1 MGENMDKRYNNL
13 IIASNDKTIGCIKY
27 PMFCILSGKYYDT
40 THVLTWEEAY
50 NYLHHNTFGTIIV
63 LDSFDLSYQGYFD
76 FDDIAS
82 YEHDNKLE
90 WNGLY

>member
-1 MGENMDKRYNNL
+1 MDNRYNNL
-13 IIASNDKTIGCIKY
+13 IIACNDKTIDNIKY

-40 THVLTWEEAY
+40 THALTWEECY
-50 NYLHHNTFGTIIV
+50 NYLHNNTSGTIVV

-82 YEHDNKLE
+82 YEYDNNLE